1 MENIIVCNTM
11 YYTLNKDVLVMKDGE
26 SVYHKVKV
34 GDIASTL
41 VQLYNETGIK
51 RIAFIGQLD
60 YIKPIANEI
69 ISNLENKKLEILLY
83 QLNAPMITYYTN

>member
-26 SVYHKVKV
+26 SIHHKVKV

-51 RIAFIGQLD
+51 KIAFVGHLG
-60 YIKPIANEI
+60 YIKSVADEV
-69 ISNLENKKLEILLY
+69 ISSLENKKLEIVLY
-83 QLNAPMITYYTN
+83 QLNAPMITYYIN